1 MVSSVN
7 DTLHTCSFPIRM
19 FLMLFCI
26 FHGGAGVSTY
36 SRREDR
42 ILFIKYR
49 LGFLGCLSRSVKIDR
64 VRHHFIQWDKRQ
76 TSKAWETIYLVFPI
90 LSLVQMTFL

>member
-1 MVSSVN
+1 MS
-7 DTLHTCSFPIRM
+7 I
-19 FLMLFCI
+19 
-26 FHGGAGVSTY
+26 Y

-42 ILFIKYR
+42 ILFIRYR

-64 VRHHFIQWDKRQ
+64 VHHNFIQWDKRQ
-76 TSKAWETIYLVFPI
+76 TSKAWEIINSMFPI